1 MSFVQYQY
9 DRMKH
14 LWLILTNCYKLL
26 FLNSDGRSSHI
37 LDHTLIVAGQDSNRK
52 YVSIVQSQVSLFL
65 NNSKC
70 TEDIIVI
77 II

>member
-1 MSFVQYQY
+1 MEGP
-9 DRMKH
+9 
-14 LWLILTNCYKLL
+14 LI
-26 FLNSDGRSSHI
+26 DWMWI